1 MILAAIKISGGFII
15 ILNIIY
21 INLYYFLSVK
31 DVTINDAIYFNMAYF
46 IVFKATILFTVIN

>member
-21 INLYYFLSVK
+21 IN
-31 DVTINDAIYFNMAYF
+31 
-46 IVFKATILFTVIN
+46 